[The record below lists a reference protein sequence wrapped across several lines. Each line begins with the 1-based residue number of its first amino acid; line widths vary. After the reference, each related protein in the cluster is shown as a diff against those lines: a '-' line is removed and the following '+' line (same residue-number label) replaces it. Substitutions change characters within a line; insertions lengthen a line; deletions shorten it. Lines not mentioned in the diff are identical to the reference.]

1 MCRNIHTLRPPFVE
15 NVTDYDIEAAAL
27 QYVRKVAGMR
37 APSAANA
44 EAFQH
49 AVDAVAAATSTL
61 LDQLVLRP
69 STSKH
74 ARQYANA
81 TAHKRPKPDDLGAVV
96 D

>member
-15 NVTDYDIEAAAL
+15 NVTEYDVQAAAL
-27 QYVRKVAGMR
+27 QYVRKIAGMR

-44 EAFQH
+44 VAFQE
-49 AVDAVAAATSTL
+49 AVDNVAAATSDL
-61 LDQLVLRP
+61 LERLVLRP

-81 TAHKRPKPDDLGAVV
+81 TAHAHPHPHPDTD
-96 D
+96 

>member
-1 MCRNIHTLRPPFVE
+1 VCRNIHTLRPPFVE
-15 NVTDYDIEAAAL
+15 NVTDYDIESAAL

-37 APSAANA
+37 SPSAANA
-44 EAFQH
+44 EAFQQ
-49 AVDAVAAATSTL
+49 AVEAVAGATATL

-81 TAHKRPKPDDLGAVV
+81 TAHKRPELGDLGEVV
-96 D
+96 E